1 MLQVLNNTSADAYS
15 PRSNWALDDTSVPPR
30 RFEVSPQVSAGPNE
44 RVDGD
49 DDQNDNPGILGYAA
63 CTTRPMAGRDEF
75 RCRRRDLT
83 RARYR

>member
-1 MLQVLNNTSADAYS
+1 MLQVLNNTSADVYS

-49 DDQNDNPGILGYAA
+49 DDQNDNPGILGSLHNAPDG
-63 CTTRPMAGRDEF
+63 RPGRVP
-75 RCRRRDLT
+75 LSQ
-83 RARYR
+83 A